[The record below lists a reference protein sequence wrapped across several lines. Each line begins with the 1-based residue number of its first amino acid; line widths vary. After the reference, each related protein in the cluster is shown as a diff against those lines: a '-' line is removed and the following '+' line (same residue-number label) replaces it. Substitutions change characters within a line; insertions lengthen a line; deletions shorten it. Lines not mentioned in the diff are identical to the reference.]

1 MRANEFLDEHSD
13 WARDPYYDAFKER
26 LLGQM
31 ILTIQQEAKKRGI
44 TLDFRGHFYDQ
55 LLAKRGMSRIEPEM
69 LVRTF
74 AKILAR
80 GLHLFQGHDEGYS
93 LVFYDPETNLNIP
106 FIKVKKQIY
115 RLPTIVRDTRWLGPE
130 KKVTL

>member
-1 MRANEFLDEHSD
+1 MRASDFLIEHSD
-13 WARDPYYDAFKER
+13 WIKDPYYDSFKEK

-55 LLAKRGMSRIEPEM
+55 MLAKRGMSRIEPEM

-74 AKILAR
+74 ARILAR
-80 GLHLFQGHDEGYS
+80 GLHLFQGHDEGYQI
-93 LVFYDPETNLNIP
+93 VYYDPETNLNIP